1 MGTPGLERIPGWEL
15 ASGGALGSS
24 CCVLR
29 IWAFELES
37 CRGKISAHTLVCAEA
52 RWWASAALCPPGRQA
67 LLGFKMLSVVF
78 RLWGHFSGSFWV
90 PSVHSSESSS
100 FREWQEGLLV
110 SSSFV
115 SSCEIGTNETVAGT
129 ASPQREGF
137 VGDFDTS
144 VVVRMPV
151 MGLVLLKCRLWQ
163 MHPQL
168 QPLGLDL
175 PLPSGSG
182 VFIFQG

>member
-1 MGTPGLERIPGWEL
+1 MGTPGLERILCWEPT
-15 ASGGALGSS
+15 SGGALGSF

-37 CRGKISAHTLVCAEA
+37 CRGKVSAHTSVCAEA
-52 RWWASAALCPPGRQA
+52 RWWASGALCPPGRQA

-78 RLWGHFSGSFWV
+78 RLSVHLSGSFWV
-90 PSVHSSESSS
+90 PSACSSESSS
-100 FREWQEGLLV
+100 SREWQEGLLV

-129 ASPQREGF
+129 ASLQREGF

-163 MHPQL
+163 MHPHL